1 MSGTNW
7 PRREYT
13 ILVTGI
19 ARIRVSRI
27 LQYDPFY
34 IGQVETLAR
43 FFEGDFS
50 RFVSFFFTAFFL
62 PSLILDEPNDEIEN
76 DVQELVEKF
85 RRNALT
91 LLELLD
97 LSVPAVAKLSVS
109 FITNF

>member
-50 RFVSFFFTAFFL
+50 RFVSFFHGLF
-62 PSLILDEPNDEIEN
+62 SLSFIVDEPNDEIET

-109 FITNF
+109 F

>member
-1 MSGTNW
+1 M
-7 PRREYT
+7 
-13 ILVTGI
+13 I
-19 ARIRVSRI
+19 
-27 LQYDPFY
+27 
-34 IGQVETLAR
+34 
-43 FFEGDFS
+43 FEGLS
-50 RFVSFFFTAFFL
+50 LFFHGLFL
-62 PSLILDEPNDEIEN
+62 PRFILDEPNDEIEN

>member
-43 FFEGDFS
+43 FFEGLSLFFHDLCS
-50 RFVSFFFTAFFL
+50 LSF
-62 PSLILDEPNDEIEN
+62 IVDEPNDEIEN